1 MQVYNRF
8 PVTLVS
14 GQGLYVFD
22 TEGRRYFDAGAGIA
36 VNAFGHC
43 HPKMV
48 ASLEAQA
55 RKLWHVSNLYHN
67 EPQDKLAKTLCEH
80 SFADYVFFGN
90 SGAEAIEC
98 ALKIA
103 RRYFHVL
110 GQSHKK
116 RIITCEGAFHGR
128 TLACISATGTK
139 TEDGFGTIPD
149 DFDIIPFNNY
159 DSLLSA
165 VTENTAAI
173 MLEPIQGEGG
183 IRSASGE
190 YLRNV
195 RKLCDEKDI
204 LLIFDEIQSGMGRT
218 GKLFAFEHAG
228 VTPDICTSAK
238 GIGGG
243 FPLGACLATQKAV
256 RGMVYGTHGSTYGG
270 NALACAV
277 GQTALELI
285 LEQEFLDN
293 VATVGLKLKQAL
305 HRLQTDYP
313 HLIKEVRGI
322 GLMLGIVLHDS
333 YPVRRVADSAL
344 ETGLI
349 MIPASDNTLRLLPAL
364 IMTKDDVDVF
374 SDLLKKTLEKL

>member
-22 TEGRRYFDAGAGIA
+22 KEGKRYFDAGAGIA

-55 RKLWHVSNLYHN
+55 HRLWHVSNLYHN
-67 EPQDKLAKTLCEH
+67 EPQDKLAKTLCDH

-110 GQSHKK
+110 GQPHKK
-116 RIITCEGAFHGR
+116 HIITCEGAFHGR

-149 DFDIIPFNNY
+149 DFIRVPFNDY
-159 DSLLSA
+159 HALASA
-165 VTENTAAI
+165 VTDKTAAI

-183 IRSASGE
+183 IKPATIE
-190 YLRNV
+190 YLQSV

-204 LLIFDEIQSGMGRT
+204 LLICDEIQSGMGRT

-228 VTPDICTSAK
+228 IIPDICTSAK

-256 RGMVYGTHGSTYGG
+256 QGMVYGTHGSTYGG

-285 LEQEFLDN
+285 LEQGFLDN
-293 VATVGLKLKQAL
+293 VITVGYKLKQE
-305 HRLQTDYP
+305 LQKLQASYL
-313 HLIKEVRGI
+313 HLIKDVRGM
-322 GLMLGIVLHDS
+322 GLMMGIVFQDDYS
-333 YPVRRVADSAL
+333 VRHVADIAL
-344 ETGLI
+344 EIGLI
-349 MIPASDNTLRLLPAL
+349 MIPASGNTLRVLPAL
-364 IMTKDDVDVF
+364 IMTENDVDIFV
-374 SDLLKKTLEKL
+374 DLFKKTLEKL